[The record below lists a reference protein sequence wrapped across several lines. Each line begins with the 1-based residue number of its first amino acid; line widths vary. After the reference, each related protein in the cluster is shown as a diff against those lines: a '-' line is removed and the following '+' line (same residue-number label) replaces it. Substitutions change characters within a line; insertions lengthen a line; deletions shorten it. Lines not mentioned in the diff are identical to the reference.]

1 MSFVSYDTRI
11 MPVAVT
17 QLFKK
22 GDIVLASGSYLC
34 VPCGYVQAFEAG
46 TLFTECV
53 ACLAG
58 TEFGPEG
65 YRENE
70 QEFWQ
75 YLG

>member
-1 MSFVSYDTRI
+1 

-22 GDIVLASGSYLC
+22 GDTVPASGSYLC
-34 VPCGYVQAFEAG
+34 VPCGYIQFFAAG
-46 TLFTECV
+46 TSFIECL

-58 TEFGPEG
+58 TDFGPEG

-75 YLG
+75 FIG

>member
-1 MSFVSYDTRI
+1 

-22 GDIVLASGSYLC
+22 GDIVPTGGVYLC
-34 VPCGYVQAFEAG
+34 VPCGYTQYFKRGAN
-46 TLFTECV
+46 FTECV

-58 TEFGPEG
+58 TDLGPEG

-75 YLG
+75 LIG

>member
-1 MSFVSYDTRI
+1 MVT
-11 MPVAVT
+11 VVT

-22 GDIVLASGSYLC
+22 GDLVLQSGQYVC
-34 VPCGYVQAFEAG
+34 VPCGYVQYFEAG
-46 TLFTECV
+46 TLFTECY

-65 YRENE
+65 YRADE

-75 YLG
+75 FLG